1 MFIKNINKRI
11 KIMLLLFGFVLLM
24 VILKVFYVQVFDYK
38 KLSNLASDL
47 WSRNLPIEA
56 SRGRILDRNGVV
68 LADNVTTTSLVLVP
82 NQIKNKKEV
91 CEKLAEIL
99 NVSYDE
105 MKKHVFKN
113 TSIERVHPIGRRL
126 SYEIADKIETL
137 QFDGVYL
144 LKEAKRYYPYK
155 TLLAH
160 VLGYVGIDNQGL
172 SGLELQYDKYLTGEA
187 GAIKYFSDA
196 KGNKLTLSDVYVKPQ
211 DGMDLQ
217 LTIDINI
224 QKSVERE
231 LDNVVNMMNPD
242 MALAVV
248 MNPKTG
254 EVLAM
259 SSRPTFDPNNYK
271 NYSTEILSRNLPI
284 WASYE
289 PGSTQKIITTAASIE
304 EKVIDIYN
312 EHFYDSG
319 GVTVD
324 GARIRCWKAGGH
336 GDQTFLQVL
345 QNSCNP
351 GFVQMGERLGKER
364 LFSYLDMFG
373 FGNKTGI
380 DLNGEGKGIIFPLSK
395 VGNVELATTA
405 FGQGISVTPIQQIT
419 AISAVLNGGN
429 LLRPYVL
436 ANVLEP
442 ETGNVMYQ
450 NKTKVVRKTIS
461 EETSKTMRY
470 ALETVVALG
479 GGKAAYIDGYRIG
492 GKTGTAQK
500 VKDGR
505 YLVNNYIMSF
515 VGIVP
520 SNDPEAVLYIA
531 IDNPKN
537 TALLSSYTT
546 TPIARRILL
555 DIIDALDIK
564 KQEGGVEKDWQWDD
578 KVYYEVPNVIG
589 KDKKEAKEK
598 QLGEAPG
605 EVFAAISLALHEM
618 QSDVHDVE
626 DTVLT
631 ITRVKR
637 SYSPWSSKIYTLRET
652 PQRK

>member
-11 KIMLLLFGFVLLM
+11 KITLLLFGFILLM
-24 VILKVFYVQVFDYK
+24 VIFKVFYVQVFDYK

-56 SRGRILDRNGVV
+56 SRGKILDRNGIV

-82 NQIKNKKEV
+82 NQIKNKREVTKE
-91 CEKLAEIL
+91 LAKIL
-99 NVSYDE
+99 NVSYNE

-113 TSIERVHPIGRRL
+113 TSIERVHPLGRRL
-126 SYEIADKIETL
+126 SYEVADKIEAL
-137 QFDGVYL
+137 KFDGVYL

-271 NYSTEILSRNLPI
+271 NYSSEVLSRNLPI

-312 EHFYDSG
+312 EHFFDSG

-351 GFVQMGERLGKER
+351 GFVLMGERLGKEK
-364 LFSYLDMFG
+364 LFSYLDLFG
-373 FGNKTGI
+373 FGQKTGI
-380 DLNGEGKGIIFPLSK
+380 DLNGEGKGIIFPLSR

-429 LLRPYVL
+429 LLKPYVL
-436 ANVLEP
+436 ASVLEP

-450 NKTKVVRKTIS
+450 NKKTVVRKTIS
-461 EETSKTMRY
+461 KETSKTMRY

-500 VKDGR
+500 VKDGA

-589 KDKKEAKEK
+589 KDKKEAKEILEHFK
-598 QLGEAPG
+598 VEYSKTGNKVISQSPKAGER
-605 EVFAAISLALHEM
+605 L
-618 QSDVHDVE
+618 E
-626 DTVLT
+626 DGGT
-631 ITRVKR
+631 IT
-637 SYSPWSSKIYTLRET
+637 LLLGN
-652 PQRK
+652 